1 MRRQMR
7 ADAEQ
12 NRADI
17 LRAAWA
23 LFEEHGTGVS
33 LRAIAAEAGVGIAT
47 LYRSFPTRDDLLLAL
62 AMQATDE
69 GLAAMDCALEC
80 WDEDPEAAWH
90 GFVRS
95 MAGARV
101 SAFLVSLGEENEDFV
116 ASEKVAEVRAERLAR
131 LEVILTRARDAGLVG
146 DIDAMRF
153 MAGIAAATR
162 PLPPFVEESIPDLHE
177 WLVDV
182 YLQGLR
188 P

>member
-1 MRRQMR
+1 MR
-7 ADAEQ
+7 ANAAQ
-12 NRADI
+12 NREGI
-17 LRAAWA
+17 LRAARA
-23 LFEEHGTGVS
+23 LFEEHGTSVS

-47 LYRSFPTRDDLLLAL
+47 LYRNFPTRDDLFLAL
-62 AMQATDE
+62 GVQVSDE
-69 GLAAMDCALEC
+69 GLAAMDRALER

-95 MAGARV
+95 MAGTRLT
-101 SAFLVSLGEENEDFV
+101 AFLVSLGDKNKEFV

-131 LEVILTRARDAGLVG
+131 LEVILTRAREAGLVG

-153 MAGIAAATR
+153 MVGIAAATR